1 MKKKSVLGMLVVTA
15 ALGVFMNIHHPVTPT
30 LFTEMGLPSRIFGT
44 SYAAMC
50 FFSFLTSPF
59 WGEISDAKG
68 RLNVFL
74 ISCIGYGLAQLSL
87 GFCTTEATVL
97 ISRSAA
103 GFFASGT
110 SIASIAYV
118 ADLSSPRQRGRAMSV
133 VIAVQSVSLAVGYL
147 LGGVLGSLS
156 FVLAFTVQGIGM
168 IGLGVATVAL
178 LEESLTETRQI
189 ERGTLLRNINPL
201 SSFLNA
207 RHLLSGAMILFAGV
221 VIFSSFASTCYDN
234 AFNYYLKDQM
244 NFIPAYNGILKAI
257 IGIIGLAANFTI
269 NMWIV
274 ERTRVRLSMAVVLL
288 LCCLSSAGALIST
301 DLLPLF
307 LGMNLA
313 FYTVNAIYQPIIQ
326 TLSYQRRGKTEIG
339 MVTGL
344 VNALKSLGNVAGS
357 LFAGLIYDVSF
368 ILPFAAASV
377 LFGAASLT
385 GYLYYRADHTEEK

>member
-118 ADLSSPRQRGRAMSV
+118 ADLNTPLAMIVAGISVMQSDFLGAMRRRRIYVVSFLKLLAIPVMAMLAMSLFPCPAIIQ
-133 VIAVQSVSLAVGYL
+133 VIISTCSFIVAV
-147 LGGVLGSLS
+147 
-156 FVLAFTVQGIGM
+156 
-168 IGLGVATVAL
+168 IGLVYKM
-178 LEESLTETRQI
+178 TR
-189 ERGTLLRNINPL
+189 
-201 SSFLNA
+201 
-207 RHLLSGAMILFAGV
+207 
-221 VIFSSFASTCYDN
+221 
-234 AFNYYLKDQM
+234 K
-244 NFIPAYNGILKAI
+244 
-257 IGIIGLAANFTI
+257 
-269 NMWIV
+269 
-274 ERTRVRLSMAVVLL
+274 
-288 LCCLSSAGALIST
+288 
-301 DLLPLF
+301 
-307 LGMNLA
+307 
-313 FYTVNAIYQPIIQ
+313 
-326 TLSYQRRGKTEIG
+326 
-339 MVTGL
+339 
-344 VNALKSLGNVAGS
+344 
-357 LFAGLIYDVSF
+357 
-368 ILPFAAASV
+368 
-377 LFGAASLT
+377 
-385 GYLYYRADHTEEK
+385 